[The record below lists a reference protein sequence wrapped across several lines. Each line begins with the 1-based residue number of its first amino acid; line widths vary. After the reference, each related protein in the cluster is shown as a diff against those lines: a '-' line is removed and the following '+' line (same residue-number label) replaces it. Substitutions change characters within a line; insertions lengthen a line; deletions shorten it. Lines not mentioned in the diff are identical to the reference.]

1 MFSEGKKR
9 MQTGA
14 AQQQRHLRPQCRKAA
29 AAATQV
35 AAAAA
40 CGSAAGGT
48 AATIAEIL
56 ATQKYFLPNLQYEVA
71 CLVLLELLPKVV
83 RIHSYTPTLP
93 FLLTHSNTHAH
104 SCSCRTSL
112 R

>member
-14 AQQQRHLRPQCRKAA
+14 AQQQRHLRPQYSNAA

-93 FLLTHSNTHAH
+93 FLLTHAH